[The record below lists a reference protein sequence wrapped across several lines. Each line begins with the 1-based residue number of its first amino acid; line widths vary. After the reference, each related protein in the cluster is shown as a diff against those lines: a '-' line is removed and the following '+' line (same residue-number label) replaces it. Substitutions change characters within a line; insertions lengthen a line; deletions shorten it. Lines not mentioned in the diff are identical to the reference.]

1 MNFLVTGGAGFI
13 GSHLVDRLIE
23 DGHNVDVLDN
33 FCTGFEKNKN
43 SKANYIVRDIR
54 DNLDDLNGYDTI
66 FHLAALARIQPS
78 FDNPLETIGVNTQ
91 GTANICE
98 LARRLEAKVVYAG
111 SSSFYGGAYLN
122 PYAFTKW
129 QGEEICKIFSNVY
142 NLSTA
147 IARFF
152 NVYGRRHVC
161 SGAYATV
168 IGIFERQ
175 YKDKE
180 VLTITGD
187 GEQRRDFTHVSDI
200 VSGLILMGRERWS
213 GEIFNLGTGNNH
225 SINELAAMYLH
236 NIKYIAK
243 RPGEAKNTLADISFS
258 KKELGYNP
266 EIKLSDY
273 VSDWL
278 KCQNKVSDIKD

>member
-1 MNFLVTGGAGFI
+1 MTFLVTGGAGFI

-78 FDNPLETIGVNTQ
+78 FDDPLETIGVNTQ

-129 QGEEICKIFSNVY
+129 QGEEICKIFSNVLNY
-142 NLSTA
+142 R
-147 IARFF
+147 I
-152 NVYGRRHVC
+152 
-161 SGAYATV
+161 
-168 IGIFERQ
+168 IF
-175 YKDKE
+175 
-180 VLTITGD
+180 
-187 GEQRRDFTHVSDI
+187 
-200 VSGLILMGRERWS
+200 
-213 GEIFNLGTGNNH
+213 
-225 SINELAAMYLH
+225 
-236 NIKYIAK
+236 
-243 RPGEAKNTLADISFS
+243 
-258 KKELGYNP
+258 
-266 EIKLSDY
+266 
-273 VSDWL
+273 
-278 KCQNKVSDIKD
+278 